1 MTMSDIREGHDKSG
15 TDQKINQLVE
25 QLKAAERDLPFV
37 GLDWFRNEFLPQ
49 CGHPWAKD
57 PKKIDSLLWQ
67 AFERFLVLTWHVPD
81 PAERLRSITTIM
93 VNRKLREVSSD
104 TEKRGMKFTPIRI
117 KGGPISD
124 TVIEDRADRF

>member
-1 MTMSDIREGHDKSG
+1 MSDIQEGHDKSVS
-15 TDQKINQLVE
+15 DEELQQIVE

-49 CGHPWAKD
+49 CDHPWAKD

-67 AFERFLVLTWHVPD
+67 AFERFLVLTWPVPD

-93 VNRKLREVSSD
+93 VNRKFHQASSD
-104 TEKRGMKFTPIRI
+104 TERQPPKFKPIRI
-117 KGGPISD
+117 KGGLISD

>member
-1 MTMSDIREGHDKSG
+1 MSDIREGHDKSVS
-15 TDQKINQLVE
+15 DEELQQIVE

-49 CGHPWAKD
+49 CDHPWAKD

-67 AFERFLVLTWHVPD
+67 AFERFLVLTWPVPD
-81 PAERLRSITTIM
+81 PAERLRSITTIT
-93 VNRKLREVSSD
+93 VNRKFHQASSD
-104 TEKRGMKFTPIRI
+104 TERQPPKFKPIRI
-117 KGGPISD
+117 KGGLISD

>member
-1 MTMSDIREGHDKSG
+1 MGDIQDNHDKSVS
-15 TDQKINQLVE
+15 DEELQQIVE

-49 CGHPWAKD
+49 CGYPWAKD

-67 AFERFLVLTWHVPD
+67 AFERFLVLTWPVPD
-81 PAERLRSITTIM
+81 PAERLRSITTIT
-93 VNRKLREVSSD
+93 VNRKLREAPPD
-104 TEKRGMKFTPIRI
+104 TEKHGMRFTPIRI